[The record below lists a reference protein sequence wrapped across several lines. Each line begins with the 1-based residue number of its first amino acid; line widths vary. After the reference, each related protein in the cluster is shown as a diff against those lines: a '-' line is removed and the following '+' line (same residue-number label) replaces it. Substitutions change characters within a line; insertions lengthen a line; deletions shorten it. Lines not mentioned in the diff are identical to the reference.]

1 MRSITR
7 WAAVAVVLL
16 AATTLSGC
24 QDWGCETGAPD
35 NPYPMGLRL
44 QGSSAV
50 TVGTPSQ
57 LNVSVL
63 YNDEIHVTDEAR
75 AKDAASL
82 TWVVIPRDGAAIS
95 SSGVFTATKPGD
107 YMVTVTLDNGKNSAV
122 FAETRVAVTDAEL
135 TTTTTTEATESSTES
150 TSEPT
155 TTTTTTTTTTAAT
168 SGFAGTYKG
177 TLPLSM
183 TGGPEFQVPWEFTV
197 DDEGHVE
204 GGFQYQWGANLVTR
218 ATFSGQVSEDGRLDA
233 SGTSSN
239 DSTVAGQVHSV
250 SGPISLSGD
259 ISGDEFAGPF
269 GGEGGNARTIRAT
282 RQ

>member
-1 MRSITR
+1 MRSIKR

-24 QDWGCETGAPD
+24 QDWGCETGTRD

-44 QGSSAV
+44 QGTSAV

-82 TWVVIPRDGAAIS
+82 TWVVIPKDGAAIS
-95 SSGVFTATKPGD
+95 SSGVFTATKPGE
-107 YMVTVTLDNGKNSAV
+107 YMVTVTLDNGNNNPV
-122 FAETRVAVTDAEL
+122 FAETRVTVSDAEL
-135 TTTTTTEATESSTES
+135 TTTTTTEPTESSTES
-150 TSEPT
+150 TSESTST
-155 TTTTTTTTTTAAT
+155 TAAAT
-168 SGFAGTYKG
+168 SGYAGTYKG

-183 TGGPEFQVPWEFTV
+183 TGGPEIQVPWEFTV
-197 DDEGHVE
+197 DGEGHVE
-204 GGFQYQWGANLVTR
+204 GGFQYQWGPNLVTK
-218 ATFSGQVSEDGRLDA
+218 ATFSGQVSADGRLDA
-233 SGTSSN
+233 SGTSTN
-239 DSTVAGQVHSV
+239 ESTVAGQVHSI

-269 GGEGGNARTIRAT
+269 GGEGGFSEPVTAT